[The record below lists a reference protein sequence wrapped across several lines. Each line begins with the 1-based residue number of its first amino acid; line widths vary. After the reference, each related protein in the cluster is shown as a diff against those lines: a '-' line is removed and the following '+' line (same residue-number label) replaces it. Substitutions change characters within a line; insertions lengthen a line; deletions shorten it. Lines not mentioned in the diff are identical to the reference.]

1 MLASTL
7 PLRKPDHRR
16 LWINRS
22 DTPYGTLYQ
31 QAIRS
36 TAGVGAPLAGL
47 NCAATRAERHQPIAM
62 DAGEIAERECPGGN
76 LVRRQQRRSPDLL
89 GLNFRSIIARYAH
102 FPCRLPPRSSPS
114 AHPAGIAMHS
124 GYGQSYASL
133 RALLAA
139 CLPRRCTEKP
149 HLNDLPARG
158 YSALDMAG
166 AVCAADLLSS
176 SVRDRRACSC
186 ASSRSLPRA
195 LGLRPAFADLVLTD
209 ILPLSTCYLPPA
221 PQARAGLNPY
231 PFSTIPSNGSVG

>member
-1 MLASTL
+1 MGFAIMLLHTEEYEGQTACAHSRVLAATL

-114 AHPAGIAMHS
+114 AHPAGIAIHS

-139 CLPRRCTEKP
+139 SVL
-149 HLNDLPARG
+149 
-158 YSALDMAG
+158 
-166 AVCAADLLSS
+166 AAEVHREASPQ
-176 SVRDRRACSC
+176 RPSC
-186 ASSRSLPRA
+186 ARL
-195 LGLRPAFADLVLTD
+195 
-209 ILPLSTCYLPPA
+209 
-221 PQARAGLNPY
+221 
-231 PFSTIPSNGSVG
+231 